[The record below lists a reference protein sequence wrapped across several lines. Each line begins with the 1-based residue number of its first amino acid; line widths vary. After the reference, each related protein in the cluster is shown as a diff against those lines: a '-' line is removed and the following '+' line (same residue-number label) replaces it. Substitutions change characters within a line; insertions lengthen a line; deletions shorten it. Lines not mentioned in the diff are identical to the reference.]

1 MKIDWAFLRLVL
13 YCLTGVAAFIVF
25 PLSMILTG
33 EAMRSVAAGLAM
45 STMNLLLGYLAIEY
59 SFERSN
65 TTFLK
70 IVLGGMA
77 LRMMVLLGLV
87 VLLIRIYGFHTLSLM
102 IALLVFYI
110 LNLVLEIH
118 FLQKKVSLKK

>member
-13 YCLTGVAAFIVF
+13 VCLLVIGAVTVF

-33 EAMRSVAAGLAM
+33 EMMRSVMAGLVL
-45 STMNLLLGYLAIEY
+45 STINLLLGYFAIEY
-59 SFERSN
+59 SFERTN

-77 LRMMVLLGLV
+77 LRMLLLLSLV
-87 VLLIRIYGFHTLSLM
+87 VMLIRVFGFHILSLM
-102 IALLVFYI
+102 ISLLVFYV
-110 LNLVLEIH
+110 LNLVLEIY